1 MQNSE
6 AGMFYND
13 SVEKFLYC
21 AIVLPIVYGFSVCNI
36 QKKNLAAIGKACT
49 TYISK
54 AIILLMTKLK
64 KTLKYSTNSE

>member
-1 MQNSE
+1 MYVQNSE

-36 QKKNLAAIGKACT
+36 QKRIWPQLGKHVQLI
-49 TYISK
+49 YLK
-54 AIILLMTKLK
+54 LLFC
-64 KTLKYSTNSE
+64 